1 MGIQKNPRTY
11 RAKETVEALQWD
23 GTAEHAKFIQQWLED
38 NTFRYGVEYGQGG
51 QPYIAYGNFAD
62 QRKLYKHG
70 WVVKVA
76 GEAARGYNEHEGFLL
91 YHELAHREIDDPVNR
106 YPWSYTS

>member
-1 MGIQKNPRTY
+1 MAIQKNPRTY
-11 RAKETVEALQWD
+11 RVRETVEAIQWD

-38 NTFRYGVEYGQGG
+38 NTFRYGVEHGQYG
-51 QPYIAYGNFAD
+51 QPYIAYGNFTD

-76 GEAARGYNEHEGFLL
+76 GEANRGYNEHEGFLL
-91 YHELAHREIDDPVNR
+91 YHEVAYNLVNDPAAT
-106 YPWSYTS
+106 YPEEYRK